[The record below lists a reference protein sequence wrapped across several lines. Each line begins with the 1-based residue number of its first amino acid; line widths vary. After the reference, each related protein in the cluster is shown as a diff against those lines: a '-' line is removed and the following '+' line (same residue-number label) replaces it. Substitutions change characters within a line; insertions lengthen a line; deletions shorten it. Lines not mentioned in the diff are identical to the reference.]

1 MEYHKYDPNA
11 RASRK
16 IKDRTIA
23 TTAMAPPSS
32 YFHYTK
38 YAKHHSPT
46 PPPRYPNN
54 LNFHHHS
61 NFLEPPPPPQTPP
74 PPPSFPQFSPRNP
87 HFSYNPSPNHPQ
99 IHDNYN
105 HQRSHHD
112 LPHSTQLPWVSHQ
125 LYDDRQPPCRLPE
138 FDHCVHEPR
147 PDFTFLRDD
156 HMQTRHEMED
166 DPNPNSRLDQDRN
179 VVTDGE
185 SEHCR
190 RRVEFGSNSDR
201 SSSSVFRT
209 VSNQLRGFKSN
220 SGNYENR
227 RRLNYDYHEKG
238 SANQRWVHDREAMGE
253 SRDSLIELGSNEI
266 GDGEN
271 RILAGKR
278 EHYRIREGNLELE
291 RNGGKSRE
299 GSYEFNRTPRKQLQ
313 KKSALLRLRKPSYR
327 NREDERVH
335 YSSYADYTKSSP
347 FRGKHQESGFFRGK
361 DKDKFLHADRGM
373 VEGARERSPVELD
386 VSFKSNSLVAKT
398 ILTPTLSSA
407 GASEMNLTPRNSK
420 VRKVLVPAKDKD
432 SLNSS
437 MHKPN
442 KVALGL
448 DEAASVANKASSSNK
463 ELKKSKEVVTA
474 SGITNVRD
482 SSSLPMKRTVSLRSG
497 TNLVSGKTSSLKGG
511 KKKKVVKRVAKKVAN
526 HKSTLS
532 SSQPTKT
539 RDEPVKADNFAH
551 NPTES
556 IDPDKAAA
564 VADIVD
570 PQPCPNEVTAMP
582 KNDKVERFDKFMESG
597 LVGAGADSGNLFVFN
612 INGNKS
618 RSASPSG
625 FSNHEETKFGESFIN
640 GDCDNGLHA
649 IADTENSL
657 KKSLDET
664 FRSDIGGVEDVSK
677 QPCQN
682 GDSCLFEDNAVR
694 GSLKVLDYM
703 EGNTDFG
710 SLSSEKTII
719 HEGPMNTCMPLIGLD
734 AASMNSQ
741 ERITVFDAGASDVG
755 CKEPCRNLG
764 SPSAENGITDLLQG
778 ASFPVVNNRSFSV
791 SISGETGI
799 QNDVIR
805 PNQGVGTILVS
816 PSCCTDSEEINI
828 SVHGTGDDFS
838 EQLSQDGVTKTLESA
853 SIGGSLDTND
863 SAGGSDEDATDIT
876 KNDKKIEV
884 PQLDLSRTDVS
895 YMHLDPANM
904 VTSTTAHWVDK
915 TLRLCFE
922 DSSAAEC
929 TFSGSQ
935 FVDVGSQSCNIVSV
949 LHEGSLTDVSAG
961 KDSVRRSDDVGPSN
975 VSPRNEE
982 NRKFSAPQLEL
993 NSPLESDVDEGP
1005 VFAGNSTSVM
1015 EVPSNS
1021 GDGQTLPEEEAVVS
1035 DMDFVCTS
1043 DFLPAQKR
1051 ITASL
1056 ENCSVGE
1063 HTVAAVKDAFEDDG
1077 KKDVQFHFAVEE
1089 LAVTKVTSRDLVV
1102 LGGKDIINAT
1112 PVVVGSS
1119 NPNDS
1124 MDVDAG
1130 EGDKMDIDAAEEQV
1144 VIDGGIDPC
1153 QIPSKLQTQV
1163 LTEKL
1168 PGIDVEDI
1176 DFHGVKNDSPC
1187 MSNNLSSF
1195 EDGFGVSTIN
1205 SSEEL
1210 MAFVPETLSDRGF
1223 PESLPDVLGTS
1234 LSKNPVEK
1242 VHGYHD
1248 KILAERPA
1256 INVGSNSSICT
1267 TSSQSG
1273 KIVLKS
1279 DHAVEGDRLL
1289 ARMTG
1294 HFPSQDS
1301 KITTRTRNAV
1311 SGQLYGRKNQ
1321 TNCAVSKIYPGRSS
1335 FVFTA
1340 SKSTASSSRNSKT
1353 QTWHRT
1359 DSSSDS
1365 APPAKKAFSSTVHA
1379 QMQFPRKTDKLQ
1391 STSYIRKGNSLVRKP
1406 ISVAQSPDPHGLS
1419 SSVYQLNSSGTNEPK
1434 KSTGSDSRIDIVD
1447 PLDVVRKGGM
1457 NASCERPRTPP
1468 LSSVPKIP
1476 NQATNA
1482 LGVRVSSP
1490 LAEHLHSLS
1499 TETATAPAEFMESN
1513 DVPKSSDN
1521 LLKISESPITQNS
1534 QINNL
1539 ECNGDLNEDNKV
1551 VLANVKNLTYVKK
1564 KSNQLVATSNPCA
1577 SSVQHA
1583 CNTSSSDSHYKKR
1596 RNQLIRTSLESQVKQ
1611 TTSIPDESLNSE
1623 GQTALY
1629 SFFSRSFS
1637 KRRPRKGDESSCSGA
1652 LQKEKDAKKSYVP
1665 RRLMIGKDEYVQIG
1679 NGNQLIRDPKKRTRI
1694 LASEKVRWSL
1704 HTTRSRLARKRKYCQ
1719 FFTRFGKCNK
1729 DDGKCPFIHDSSKIA
1744 VCTKFLNGLCFNPEC
1759 KLTHKVI
1766 PERMPDCSYFLQG
1779 LCTNKVC
1786 PYRHVRVNPNASIC
1800 EGYLRGYCAD
1810 ANECLKKHSYVCP
1823 SYEATGSC
1831 PQGSK
1836 CKLHHPKNRSKEKKS
1851 KRSRDN
1857 NVQGRYFG
1865 LMHTST
1871 TELRNPVPGKLNVLD
1886 NDAISF
1892 KGSIADYISL
1902 DVIDEVV
1909 ENTIPA
1915 DEHTALG
1922 DSDPLELQ
1930 LGDLDELIKPVRI
1943 MDI

>member
-1 MEYHKYDPNA
+1 
-11 RASRK
+11 
-16 IKDRTIA
+16 
-23 TTAMAPPSS
+23 MAPPSS

-398 ILTPTLSSA
+398 IWTPTLSSA

-497 TNLVSGKTSSLKGG
+497 TNLVS
-511 KKKKVVKRVAKKVAN
+511 
-526 HKSTLS
+526 
-532 SSQPTKT
+532 
-539 RDEPVKADNFAH
+539 ADNFAH

-597 LVGAGADSGNLFVFN
+597 LVGAGADS
-612 INGNKS
+612 
-618 RSASPSG
+618 
-625 FSNHEETKFGESFIN
+625 
-640 GDCDNGLHA
+640 
-649 IADTENSL
+649 
-657 KKSLDET
+657 
-664 FRSDIGGVEDVSK
+664 DVSK

-734 AASMNSQ
+734 TASMNSQ

-816 PSCCTDSEEINI
+816 PSCCTDSEEIDI

-922 DSSAAEC
+922 DSAAAEC

-1035 DMDFVCTS
+1035 DMDFLCTS

-1056 ENCSVGE
+1056 ENCSAGE
-1063 HTVAAVKDAFEDDG
+1063 HTAAAVKDAFEDDG

-1130 EGDKMDIDAAEEQV
+1130 
-1144 VIDGGIDPC
+1144 
-1153 QIPSKLQTQV
+1153 
-1163 LTEKL
+1163 
-1168 PGIDVEDI
+1168 IDVEDI

-1205 SSEEL
+1205 S
-1210 MAFVPETLSDRGF
+1210 T
-1223 PESLPDVLGTS
+1223 
-1234 LSKNPVEK
+1234 KNPVEK

-1513 DVPKSSDN
+1513 EVPKSSDN

-1577 SSVQHA
+1577 SSVQNA

-1629 SFFSRSFS
+1629 SFFSRNFS
-1637 KRRPRKGDESSCSGA
+1637 KRRPRKVLTKTCKPSKFSLVWTLHGAQLSKNDGD
-1652 LQKEKDAKKSYVP
+1652 
-1665 RRLMIGKDEYVQIG
+1665 
-1679 NGNQLIRDPKKRTRI
+1679 
-1694 LASEKVRWSL
+1694 SL
-1704 HTTRSRLARKRKYCQ
+1704 HHGKVLPHLFPWKRATYWRSFLPK
-1719 FFTRFGKCNK
+1719 
-1729 DDGKCPFIHDSSKIA
+1729 PSSISNHSS
-1744 VCTKFLNGLCFNPEC
+1744 LSSIGYNGLWCFP
-1759 KLTHKVI
+1759 
-1766 PERMPDCSYFLQG
+1766 
-1779 LCTNKVC
+1779 LCFC
-1786 PYRHVRVNPNASIC
+1786 
-1800 EGYLRGYCAD
+1800 
-1810 ANECLKKHSYVCP
+1810 CLF
-1823 SYEATGSC
+1823 
-1831 PQGSK
+1831 Q
-1836 CKLHHPKNRSKEKKS
+1836 
-1851 KRSRDN
+1851 
-1857 NVQGRYFG
+1857 F
-1865 LMHTST
+1865 
-1871 TELRNPVPGKLNVLD
+1871 
-1886 NDAISF
+1886 I
-1892 KGSIADYISL
+1892 
-1902 DVIDEVV
+1902 
-1909 ENTIPA
+1909 
-1915 DEHTALG
+1915 
-1922 DSDPLELQ
+1922 
-1930 LGDLDELIKPVRI
+1930 
-1943 MDI
+1943 

>member
-1 MEYHKYDPNA
+1 
-11 RASRK
+11 
-16 IKDRTIA
+16 
-23 TTAMAPPSS
+23 
-32 YFHYTK
+32 
-38 YAKHHSPT
+38 
-46 PPPRYPNN
+46 
-54 LNFHHHS
+54 
-61 NFLEPPPPPQTPP
+61 
-74 PPPSFPQFSPRNP
+74 
-87 HFSYNPSPNHPQ
+87 
-99 IHDNYN
+99 
-105 HQRSHHD
+105 
-112 LPHSTQLPWVSHQ
+112 
-125 LYDDRQPPCRLPE
+125 
-138 FDHCVHEPR
+138 
-147 PDFTFLRDD
+147 
-156 HMQTRHEMED
+156 
-166 DPNPNSRLDQDRN
+166 
-179 VVTDGE
+179 
-185 SEHCR
+185 
-190 RRVEFGSNSDR
+190 
-201 SSSSVFRT
+201 
-209 VSNQLRGFKSN
+209 
-220 SGNYENR
+220 
-227 RRLNYDYHEKG
+227 
-238 SANQRWVHDREAMGE
+238 
-253 SRDSLIELGSNEI
+253 
-266 GDGEN
+266 
-271 RILAGKR
+271 
-278 EHYRIREGNLELE
+278 
-291 RNGGKSRE
+291 
-299 GSYEFNRTPRKQLQ
+299 
-313 KKSALLRLRKPSYR
+313 
-327 NREDERVH
+327 
-335 YSSYADYTKSSP
+335 
-347 FRGKHQESGFFRGK
+347 
-361 DKDKFLHADRGM
+361 
-373 VEGARERSPVELD
+373 
-386 VSFKSNSLVAKT
+386 
-398 ILTPTLSSA
+398 
-407 GASEMNLTPRNSK
+407 
-420 VRKVLVPAKDKD
+420 
-432 SLNSS
+432 
-437 MHKPN
+437 
-442 KVALGL
+442 
-448 DEAASVANKASSSNK
+448 
-463 ELKKSKEVVTA
+463 
-474 SGITNVRD
+474 
-482 SSSLPMKRTVSLRSG
+482 
-497 TNLVSGKTSSLKGG
+497 
-511 KKKKVVKRVAKKVAN
+511 
-526 HKSTLS
+526 
-532 SSQPTKT
+532 
-539 RDEPVKADNFAH
+539 
-551 NPTES
+551 
-556 IDPDKAAA
+556 
-564 VADIVD
+564 
-570 PQPCPNEVTAMP
+570 
-582 KNDKVERFDKFMESG
+582 
-597 LVGAGADSGNLFVFN
+597 
-612 INGNKS
+612 
-618 RSASPSG
+618 
-625 FSNHEETKFGESFIN
+625 
-640 GDCDNGLHA
+640 
-649 IADTENSL
+649 
-657 KKSLDET
+657 
-664 FRSDIGGVEDVSK
+664 
-677 QPCQN
+677 
-682 GDSCLFEDNAVR
+682 
-694 GSLKVLDYM
+694 
-703 EGNTDFG
+703 
-710 SLSSEKTII
+710 
-719 HEGPMNTCMPLIGLD
+719 MNTCMPLI
-734 AASMNSQ
+734 
-741 ERITVFDAGASDVG
+741 
-755 CKEPCRNLG
+755 
-764 SPSAENGITDLLQG
+764 
-778 ASFPVVNNRSFSV
+778 
-791 SISGETGI
+791 GETGI

-895 YMHLDPANM
+895 YLHLDLANM

-922 DSSAAEC
+922 DSAAA
-929 TFSGSQ
+929 
-935 FVDVGSQSCNIVSV
+935 D
-949 LHEGSLTDVSAG
+949 LTDVSAG

-1035 DMDFVCTS
+1035 DMDFLCTS

-1056 ENCSVGE
+1056 ENCSAGE

-1102 LGGKDIINAT
+1102 LGGKDIINAI

-1130 EGDKMDIDAAEEQV
+1130 EGDKMDIDVAEEQV
-1144 VIDGGIDPC
+1144 VID
-1153 QIPSKLQTQV
+1153 
-1163 LTEKL
+1163 
-1168 PGIDVEDI
+1168 GIDVEDI

-1205 SSEEL
+1205 S
-1210 MAFVPETLSDRGF
+1210 T
-1223 PESLPDVLGTS
+1223 
-1234 LSKNPVEK
+1234 KNPVEK

-1359 DSSSDS
+1359 HSSSDS

-1513 DVPKSSDN
+1513 EVPKSSDN

-1577 SSVQHA
+1577 SSVQNA

-1596 RNQLIRTSLESQVKQ
+1596 RNQLIRTFTGKSGVGSRSPGSELKDISGLECLGQRPVKPSKFFFVSGHCMDVTVINRMMGDSLHHGKEATLAVAAVERKNRERRGAAHGASPTK
-1611 TTSIPDESLNSE
+1611 SRNM
-1623 GQTALY
+1623 
-1629 SFFSRSFS
+1629 FFSRTHFSYWLSSLQNGLFKADSSEDIRWSFIDLFIVHIL
-1637 KRRPRKGDESSCSGA
+1637 GDESSCSGA

-1665 RRLMIGKDEYVQIG
+1665 RRLMIGKDESFRKG
-1679 NGNQLIRDPKKRTRI
+1679 CLI
-1694 LASEKVRWSL
+1694 A
-1704 HTTRSRLARKRKYCQ
+1704 
-1719 FFTRFGKCNK
+1719 
-1729 DDGKCPFIHDSSKIA
+1729 
-1744 VCTKFLNGLCFNPEC
+1744 
-1759 KLTHKVI
+1759 LT
-1766 PERMPDCSYFLQG
+1766 FWQG
-1779 LCTNKVC
+1779 LCTNEVC

-1800 EGYLRGYCAD
+1800 EGFLRGYCAD
-1810 ANECLKKHSYVCP
+1810 ANE
-1823 SYEATGSC
+1823 
-1831 PQGSK
+1831 
-1836 CKLHHPKNRSKEKKS
+1836 
-1851 KRSRDN
+1851 
-1857 NVQGRYFG
+1857 
-1865 LMHTST
+1865 
-1871 TELRNPVPGKLNVLD
+1871 VL
-1886 NDAISF
+1886 A
-1892 KGSIADYISL
+1892 YSL
-1902 DVIDEVV
+1902 YSSNFLLLFDF
-1909 ENTIPA
+1909 
-1915 DEHTALG
+1915 
-1922 DSDPLELQ
+1922 
-1930 LGDLDELIKPVRI
+1930 
-1943 MDI
+1943 

>member
-16 IKDRTIA
+16 SKDRTIA
-23 TTAMAPPSS
+23 TNAMAPPSS
-32 YFHYTK
+32 YFHCTK
-38 YAKHHSPT
+38 YAKHPS
-46 PPPRYPNN
+46 PRYPNN

-112 LPHSTQLPWVSHQ
+112 LPHSTQLPWGSHQ
-125 LYDDRQPPCRLPE
+125 LYDDRQPPRRLPE

-156 HMQTRHEMED
+156 HMQTRHELEG
-166 DPNPNSRLDQDRN
+166 DPNPNSRLIQDRN

-190 RRVEFGSNSDR
+190 RRGEFGSNSDR

-227 RRLNYDYHEKG
+227 RRLNYDYDEKG
-238 SANQRWVHDREAMGE
+238 SANQRWVHDSEVMGE

-291 RNGGKSRE
+291 RNGGKRSRE

-335 YSSYADYTKSSP
+335 YSSFADYTKSSP

-361 DKDKFLHADRGM
+361 DKDKVLHADRGM

-386 VSFKSNSLVAKT
+386 VSFKSNSLVAKA

-407 GASEMNLTPRNSK
+407 GASAMNLTPRNRK
-420 VRKVLVPAKDKD
+420 VRKVLVPAKDED

-474 SGITNVRD
+474 SGISNVRD

-511 KKKKVVKRVAKKVAN
+511 KKKKVVKRVVKKVVN

-532 SSQPTKT
+532 SSQPPKT
-539 RDEPVKADNFAH
+539 CDEPVKADSFAH
-551 NPTES
+551 NPTEP
-556 IDPDKAAA
+556 IDPDKAAT

-570 PQPCPNEVTAMP
+570 PQPCPNEATGMP

-597 LVGAGADSGNLFVFN
+597 LVGAGADFGNLFVFN

-618 RSASPSG
+618 RSASPSD

-640 GDCDNGLHA
+640 GDCDKGLHA

-664 FRSDIGGVEDVSK
+664 FRSEIGGVEDVSK

-682 GDSCLFEDNAVR
+682 GDSCLFEDNAAR

-719 HEGPMNTCMPLIGLD
+719 HEGPMNTCMPLMGLD
-734 AASMNSQ
+734 TASMNSQ
-741 ERITVFDAGASDVG
+741 EGITVFDAGASDVG

-778 ASFPVVNNRSFSV
+778 ASFPVVNDRSFSV

-853 SIGGSLDTND
+853 SIGGSLDTKV
-863 SAGGSDEDATDIT
+863 SADGSDEDATDLT

-904 VTSTTAHWVDK
+904 VTSTTAYWVDK

-922 DSSAAEC
+922 DSATAEC

-961 KDSVRRSDDVGPSN
+961 KDSVRRSDGVGPSN
-975 VSPRNEE
+975 VSPRNEK

-993 NSPLESDVDEGP
+993 NSPLESDADEGP
-1005 VFAGNSTSVM
+1005 VFAGNSTSGM

-1035 DMDFVCTS
+1035 DMDFLCTS

-1051 ITASL
+1051 VTASL
-1056 ENCSVGE
+1056 ENCSAGE

-1077 KKDVQFHFAVEE
+1077 QKDVQSHFAVEE

-1168 PGIDVEDI
+1168 PGIDVEDS

-1223 PESLPDVLGTS
+1223 PETLPDVLGTS

-1406 ISVAQSPDPHGLS
+1406 ISVAQSRDPHGLS

-1551 VLANVKNLTYVKK
+1551 VLANVKNLTYVKR

-1577 SSVQHA
+1577 SSVQNA
-1583 CNTSSSDSHYKKR
+1583 GNTSSSDSYYKKR

-1629 SFFSRSFS
+1629 SFFSGNFS
-1637 KRRPRKGDESSCSGA
+1637 KRRPRKGERIFRIGLVRYKMDSSKQTLQRISGDESCSGA

-1665 RRLMIGKDEYVQIG
+1665 RRLMIGKDEYVRIG
-1679 NGNQLIRDPKKRTRI
+1679 NGTQLIRDPKKRTRI

-1704 HTTRSRLARKRKYCQ
+1704 HTARSRLAKKRKYSQ

-1779 LCTNKVC
+1779 LCTNKDC
-1786 PYRHVRVNPNASIC
+1786 PYRHVRGNPNASIC
-1800 EGYLRGYCAD
+1800 EGFLRGYCAD
-1810 ANECLKKHSYVCP
+1810 ANE
-1823 SYEATGSC
+1823 
-1831 PQGSK
+1831 
-1836 CKLHHPKNRSKEKKS
+1836 
-1851 KRSRDN
+1851 
-1857 NVQGRYFG
+1857 
-1865 LMHTST
+1865 
-1871 TELRNPVPGKLNVLD
+1871 VL
-1886 NDAISF
+1886 A
-1892 KGSIADYISL
+1892 YSL
-1902 DVIDEVV
+1902 YSSNFLLLFDF
-1909 ENTIPA
+1909 
-1915 DEHTALG
+1915 
-1922 DSDPLELQ
+1922 
-1930 LGDLDELIKPVRI
+1930 
-1943 MDI
+1943 